1 MRHRVAHRKL
11 GRKTEHRLATLNNL
25 AAALFTHERIETT
38 LFKAKELRPYAERMI
53 TRARRDSLH
62 SRRLVARRLGDR
74 ALVKRLFDEI
84 APRFSDRAGGYT
96 RIIRTS
102 PRRGDDAEMAIIEL
116 VVRKEQEKA
125 PAKAPSGK
133 GAKAEK
139 PEAAGAAETEEKK
152 PAKTAK
158 AKPAKPGKAKKAAKR
173 AKPAKAEK
181 SKKADKSAE
190 KTAGG
195 RRKAA
200 GGEGGRGGRRTSAR
214 TPKHER

>member
-11 GRKTEHRLATLNNL
+11 GRKTEHRLATLRNL

-62 SRRLVARRLGDR
+62 SRRLIARRLGDR
-74 ALVKRLFDEI
+74 TLVKRLFDEI
-84 APRFSDRAGGYT
+84 APRFAERAGGYT

-102 PRRGDDAEMAIIEL
+102 PRRGDDAEMAIVEL
-116 VVRKEQEKA
+116 VVRKEKEKA
-125 PAKAPSGK
+125 PAKAAGAPAGK

-139 PEAAGAAETEEKK
+139 PEAAEAAAAAEKK

-158 AKPAKPGKAKKAAKR
+158 AKAAKTEKPKKAAKS
-173 AKPAKAEK
+173 AKAEK
-181 SKKADKSAE
+181 PKKADKSAE
-190 KTAGG
+190 KSASG
-195 RRKAA
+195 RRKAS
-200 GGEGGRGGRRTSAR
+200 GSEVGRGGGRKSAR
-214 TPKHER
+214 TPTGDR